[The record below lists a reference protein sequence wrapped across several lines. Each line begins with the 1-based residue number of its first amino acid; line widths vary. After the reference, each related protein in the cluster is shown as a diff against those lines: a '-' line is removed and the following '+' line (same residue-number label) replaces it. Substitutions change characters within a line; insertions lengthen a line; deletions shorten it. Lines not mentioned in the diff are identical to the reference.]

1 MVTLQLALL
10 YARHAKLVSR
20 VALAVL
26 LERVEEFSP
35 FEIRS
40 HG

>member
-1 MVTLQLALL
+1 MVTLQLVLL

-20 VALAVL
+20 VALAML
-26 LERVEEFSP
+26 RERVEGFGP